1 MPRSTLRSALGPN
14 PTIQQT
20 AWLTVYGVFC
30 FGVALA
36 ASAVALAPLVASLF
50 G

>member
-1 MPRSTLRSALGPN
+1 MTTALRSALGPN

-20 AWLTVYGVFC
+20 AWLAVYGVFC
-30 FGVALA
+30 FGLSLA
-36 ASAVALAPLVASLF
+36 AAAVAFAPLVARLF

>member
-1 MPRSTLRSALGPN
+1 MNNALRSALGPN

-20 AWLTVYGVFC
+20 AWLTLYGVFC
-30 FGVALA
+30 FCAMVVVV
-36 ASAVALAPLVASLF
+36 AVALAPVVAGLF